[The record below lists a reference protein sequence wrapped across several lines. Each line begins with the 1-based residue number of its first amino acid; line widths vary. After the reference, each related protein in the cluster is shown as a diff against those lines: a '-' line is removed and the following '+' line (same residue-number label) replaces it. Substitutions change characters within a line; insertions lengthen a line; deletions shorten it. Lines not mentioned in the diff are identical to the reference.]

1 MKPSNLILGISLLLA
16 GGCHQHPLT
25 DYRPLDQAGM
35 GSPAIEQLKPFNIS
49 DPEIQQVVSLKHA
62 SISDET
68 CVALIS
74 TARGHHHSFT
84 SSESVASLLGAR
96 YTESDILGFAR
107 ADKLD
112 IISGDAVM
120 LRLIGLSDP
129 TVQLIIQRELQG
141 LPTLSSAAIGRLK
154 NTGLT
159 EKQVLDR
166 INDGMTEEQAE
177 KEATSREAIRNHA
190 HTDFVRVRGRKPR

>member
-1 MKPSNLILGISLLLA
+1 MKPSHLFLGISLLLA

-35 GSPAIEQLKPFNIS
+35 GSSAIEQLKPLNIS
-49 DPEIQQVVSLKHA
+49 DREIQQVVSLKHA
-62 SISDET
+62 SISDDT
-68 CVALIS
+68 CVSLIS
-74 TARGHHHSFT
+74 MAHGHNHPFI

-96 YTESDILGFAR
+96 YTEADVLGFAR

-112 IISGDAVM
+112 AISGDAVM
-120 LRLIGLSDP
+120 LRLIGLSDS
-129 TVQLIIQRELQG
+129 TVQVVVQRELQG
-141 LPTLSSAAIGRLK
+141 QSTLSSAAIGRLK

-159 EKQVLDR
+159 EKQILER

-177 KEATSREAIRNHA
+177 KEASSREAARNHA
-190 HTDFVRVRGRKPR
+190 HTDFVRVQGRKPR

>member
-1 MKPSNLILGISLLLA
+1 MKSSHLILGMSLLLA

-35 GSPAIEQLKPFNIS
+35 GSSAIEQLKPLNIS

-68 CVALIS
+68 CIALIS
-74 TARGHHHSFT
+74 TARSHHHPFT

-112 IISGDAVM
+112 AISGDAVM

-129 TVQLIIQRELQG
+129 TVQVVVQRELQG
-141 LPTLSSAAIGRLK
+141 LLTISSAAIGRLK

-159 EKQVLDR
+159 EKQILER
-166 INDGMTEEQAE
+166 INNGMTEEQAE
-177 KEATSREAIRNHA
+177 KEATSREAARNHA
-190 HTDFVRVRGRKPR
+190 HTDFVRVRGAKPR